1 MSELKDFI
9 HCYENILDLKV
20 CQQIIAASEKL
31 DFTRAGTQDGEIT
44 EHRKCYTREIGKE
57 FESYIFKGVGKVLE
71 KYSECHHH
79 FHTGLTMEDTGYSH
93 LIYLG
98 SQRGEYKEHVD
109 HFDMYPRVLSCSF
122 ILNDNYEGGDFAF
135 LNGSYVIPKKA
146 GSAVVF
152 PSNFCFPHAVLPV
165 SKGDR
170 HAIITWIH

>member
-57 FESYIFKGVGKVLE
+57 SESYIFKGVGKVLE

-79 FHTGLTMEDTGYSH
+79 FHTGNNLSIN
-93 LIYLG
+93 LV
-98 SQRGEYKEHVD
+98 HVSSTA
-109 HFDMYPRVLSCSF
+109 L
-122 ILNDNYEGGDFAF
+122 F
-135 LNGSYVIPKKA
+135 LLLCWY
-146 GSAVVF
+146 
-152 PSNFCFPHAVLPV
+152 LPV
-165 SKGDR
+165 
-170 HAIITWIH
+170 